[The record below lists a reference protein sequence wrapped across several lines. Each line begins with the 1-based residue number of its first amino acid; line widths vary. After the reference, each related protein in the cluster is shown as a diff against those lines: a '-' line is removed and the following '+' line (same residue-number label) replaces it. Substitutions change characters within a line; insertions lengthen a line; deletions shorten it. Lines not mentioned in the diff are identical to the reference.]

1 LKTREQNGHDPI
13 ARGGELCPPTRLAW
27 LSGMRHHHTMALAI
41 FRRSNGWVTML
52 CMAMTLALAG
62 NGAVLAFDAG
72 DHAGHH
78 AAETMADAD
87 SHHCEDDPGNEP
99 AEPAG
104 EPHHHH
110 ADHHSV
116 TLGLDVAGLALLAT
130 RRGAIAPAHS
140 VRQAGLSGYGIERP
154 PKG

>member
-1 LKTREQNGHDPI
+1 
-13 ARGGELCPPTRLAW
+13 
-27 LSGMRHHHTMALAI
+27 
-41 FRRSNGWVTML
+41 ML

-62 NGAVLAFDAG
+62 NGAALAFDAG

-87 SHHCEDDPGNEP
+87 SHHCEDGPGEEP

-104 EPHHHH
+104 EPHHHHH

-116 TLGLDVAGLALLAT
+116 TLGLDVAGHALLAT
-130 RRGAIAPAHS
+130 RRGGIAPAHG